1 MRTALGMRESYRDAI
16 YYRPAI
22 GRTPVTQEE
31 SQDARVGAI
40 GGRAPAFHSTLG
52 DFRVGPRV
60 LVVIAMSVIV
70 GLFGVGAAWLLA
82 KLIAFASNVA
92 YFGLWTADAH
102 SVSATPLGAVRI
114 AIPVIGGL
122 VIGLMARYGSEK
134 IRGHGIPEAIEAIMI
149 GNSRIQPRVAVLKPL
164 SSAISI
170 GSGGPFGAEGPI
182 IMTGGALG
190 SLFAQL
196 FHLTANERKT
206 LLVAGAAAGMTGVFG
221 TPVAAILLAVEL
233 LLFEW
238 RPRSFLPVAMAVL
251 TAASVRPLLFAA
263 TPLFPFAGD
272 AQVTL
277 AAAGSWV
284 AVGLLAGA
292 GSAALTA
299 LVYGSEDFF
308 QRLPIHWMWWPAL
321 GGLVV
326 GIGGMIE
333 PAALGVGY
341 DTIQSM
347 LDGRLALGA
356 LALLLVVKAVIWAIA
371 LGSGTSGGVLAPLL
385 IIGGALGA
393 LFGHFVAPDQQ
404 ATYALLGMA
413 AMMGGTMRSPL
424 TAAVFGMELTGN
436 VHALLPLVGACAAA
450 HGFTVLLLKRSILT
464 ERIARRGLH
473 LSREYSVD
481 PFEQVRVKDVMI
493 RDVDTLPSSMTVRA
507 AIEFFTTD
515 EPRHKSYPVK
525 DSNGRFAGMISRADV
540 LRWTMDG
547 EDADAKLA
555 DVTRAD
561 EMLVAVP
568 DELVGSLADRMGQF
582 DVGRVPVV
590 TADDRQLV
598 GIVARKDLLK
608 IRAHL
613 RAHEH
618 ERTAPLRAWK

>member
-1 MRTALGMRESYRDAI
+1 MNRDAL
-16 YYRPAI
+16 
-22 GRTPVTQEE
+22 Q
-31 SQDARVGAI
+31 
-40 GGRAPAFHSTLG
+40 APLG

-60 LVVIAMSVIV
+60 LVVVAMSVVV
-70 GLFGVGAAWLLA
+70 GSLGVMSAWLLG
-82 KLIAFASNVA
+82 KLIVLVSNAA
-92 YFGLWTADAH
+92 YFGRWTTEALSVAD
-102 SVSATPLGAVRI
+102 TPLGPVRI

-134 IRGHGIPEAIEAIMI
+134 IRGHGIPEAIEAILI
-149 GNSRIQPRVAVLKPL
+149 GNSRIQPRVALLKPL

-196 FHLTANERKT
+196 FHLTSNERKT
-206 LLVAGAAAGMTGVFG
+206 LLVAGAAAGMTGIFG

-251 TAASVRPLLFAA
+251 TAASLRPLLFAA
-263 TPLFPFAGD
+263 PPLFPFDGD
-272 AQVTL
+272 ALVSL
-277 AAAGSWV
+277 PAAGSWL
-284 AVGLLAGA
+284 AIGLVAGA

-299 LVYGSEDFF
+299 LVYGCEDFF
-308 QRLPIHWMWWPAL
+308 QKLPVHWMWWPAL
-321 GGLVV
+321 GGLIV
-326 GIGGMIE
+326 GLGGMLE

-341 DTIQSM
+341 DNLQAM
-347 LDGRLALGA
+347 LDGRFTLQ
-356 LALLLVVKAVIWAIA
+356 ALLLLMLVKAVIWSIA

-393 LFGHFVAPDQQ
+393 LFGHFVAPAHQ
-404 ATYALLGMA
+404 AMFSLLGMA
-413 AMMGGTMRSPL
+413 AMMGGTMRAPL
-424 TAAVFGMELTGN
+424 TAAVFGVELTGN
-436 VHALLPLVGACAAA
+436 IHALLPLIGACAAA
-450 HGFTVLLLKRSILT
+450 HGFTVLLLRRSILT

-481 PFEQVRVKDVMI
+481 PFEQVRVRDVMI
-493 RDVDTLPSSMTVRA
+493 QQVDTLPASMTVSS

-515 EPRHKSYPVK
+515 EPRHKSYPLLDAQGK
-525 DSNGRFAGMISRADV
+525 FAGMISRADV

-547 EDADAKLA
+547 EDALAKLSA
-555 DVTRAD
+555 VTRVD
-561 EMLVAVP
+561 EVLVAPP
-568 DELVGSLADRMGQF
+568 DEPVGHLADRMGQY

-590 TADDRQLV
+590 AADRRLV

-613 RAHEH
+613 RAHELD
-618 ERTAPLRAWK
+618 RAAPLRAWK

>member
-1 MRTALGMRESYRDAI
+1 MSHE
-16 YYRPAI
+16 
-22 GRTPVTQEE
+22 QELK
-31 SQDARVGAI
+31 S
-40 GGRAPAFHSTLG
+40 HSPLG

-60 LVVIAMSVIV
+60 LIVIAMSVVV
-70 GLFGVGAAWLLA
+70 GLAGVLAAWALG
-82 KLIAFASNVA
+82 KLIILASNLA
-92 YFGLWTADAH
+92 WFGTWSTESH
-102 SVSATPLGAVRI
+102 PVSGTPLGPVRI
-114 AIPVIGGL
+114 VIPVIGGL
-122 VIGLMARYGSEK
+122 IVGLMARFGSEK
-134 IRGHGIPEAIEAIMI
+134 IRGHGIPEAIEAILI
-149 GNSRIQPRVAVLKPL
+149 GKSRIQPRVAILKPI

-196 FHLTANERKT
+196 FHLTSNERKT

-221 TPVAAILLAVEL
+221 TPIAAILLAVEL

-251 TAASVRPLLFAA
+251 TAASFRPLLFAA
-263 TPLFPFAGD
+263 PPLFPFAGD
-272 AQVTL
+272 AQVSL
-277 AAAGSWV
+277 AAAGSWL
-284 AVGLLAGA
+284 AIGLLAGA

-299 LVYGSEDFF
+299 MVYGCEDFF
-308 QRLPIHWMWWPAL
+308 QRLPIHWVWWPAI

-326 GIGGMIE
+326 GLGGMLE

-341 DTIQSM
+341 DNLQAM

-356 LALLLVVKAVIWAIA
+356 LGLLLVVKAVIWSIA

-393 LFGHFVAPDQQ
+393 LFGHFVAPDHQSM
-404 ATYALLGMA
+404 YALLGMA

-424 TAAVFGMELTGN
+424 TAAAFGLELTGN
-436 VHALLPLVGACAAA
+436 IHALLPLIGACAAA

-493 RDVDTLPSSMTVRA
+493 PAVDTLPSSMTVSA

-515 EPRHKSYPVK
+515 EPRHKSYPVMDAHGK
-525 DSNGRFAGMISRADV
+525 FAGMIARADV
-540 LRWTMDG
+540 LRWTMNG
-547 EDADAKLA
+547 EDALARLA

-561 EMLVAVP
+561 DILVAVP
-568 DELVGSLADRMGQF
+568 DELVGNLADRMGQS
-582 DVGRVPVV
+582 DVGRVPVI
-590 TADDRQLV
+590 APDGRLV
-598 GIVARKDLLK
+598 GIVSRKDLLK

-618 ERTAPLRAWK
+618 ERSAPLRAWN

>member
-1 MRTALGMRESYRDAI
+1 M
-16 YYRPAI
+16 
-22 GRTPVTQEE
+22 Q
-31 SQDARVGAI
+31 
-40 GGRAPAFHSTLG
+40 APLG

-60 LVVIAMSVIV
+60 LVVVAMSVVV
-70 GLFGVGAAWLLA
+70 GSLGVMSAWLLG
-82 KLIAFASNVA
+82 KLIVLVSNAA
-92 YFGLWTADAH
+92 YFGRWTTEALSVAD
-102 SVSATPLGAVRI
+102 TPLGPVRI

-134 IRGHGIPEAIEAIMI
+134 IRGHGIPEAIEAILI
-149 GNSRIQPRVAVLKPL
+149 GNSRIQPRVALLKPL

-196 FHLTANERKT
+196 FHLTSNERKT
-206 LLVAGAAAGMTGVFG
+206 LLVAGAAAGMTGIFG

-251 TAASVRPLLFAA
+251 TAASLRPLLFAA
-263 TPLFPFAGD
+263 PPLFPFDGD
-272 AQVTL
+272 ALVSL
-277 AAAGSWV
+277 PAAGSWL
-284 AVGLLAGA
+284 AIGLVAGA

-299 LVYGSEDFF
+299 LVYGCEDFF
-308 QRLPIHWMWWPAL
+308 QKLPVHWMWWPAL
-321 GGLVV
+321 GGLIV
-326 GIGGMIE
+326 GLGGMLE

-341 DTIQSM
+341 DNLQAM
-347 LDGRLALGA
+347 LDGRFTLQ
-356 LALLLVVKAVIWAIA
+356 ALLLLMLVKAVIWSIA

-393 LFGHFVAPDQQ
+393 LFGHFVAPAHQ
-404 ATYALLGMA
+404 AMFSLLGMA
-413 AMMGGTMRSPL
+413 AMMGGTMRAPL
-424 TAAVFGMELTGN
+424 TAAVFGVELTGN
-436 VHALLPLVGACAAA
+436 IHALLPLIGACAAA
-450 HGFTVLLLKRSILT
+450 HGFTVLLLRRSILT

-481 PFEQVRVKDVMI
+481 PFEQVRVRDVMI
-493 RDVDTLPSSMTVRA
+493 QQVDTLPASMTVSS

-515 EPRHKSYPVK
+515 EPRHKSYPLLDAQGK
-525 DSNGRFAGMISRADV
+525 FAGMISRADV

-547 EDADAKLA
+547 EDALAKLSA
-555 DVTRAD
+555 VTRVD
-561 EMLVAVP
+561 EVLVAPP
-568 DELVGSLADRMGQF
+568 DEPVGHLADRMGQY

-590 TADDRQLV
+590 AADRRLV

-613 RAHEH
+613 RAHELD
-618 ERTAPLRAWK
+618 RAAPLRAWK

>member
-1 MRTALGMRESYRDAI
+1 
-16 YYRPAI
+16 
-22 GRTPVTQEE
+22 VK
-31 SQDARVGAI
+31 QDAYHT
-40 GGRAPAFHSTLG
+40 PLG

-60 LVVIAMSVIV
+60 LIVIAMSVVV
-70 GLFGVGAAWLLA
+70 GVFGVSAAWLLN
-82 KLIAFASNVA
+82 KLIVLASNAA
-92 YFGLWTADAH
+92 YFGRWTTEALSMAD
-102 SVSATPLGAVRI
+102 TTLGPVRI

-122 VIGLMARYGSEK
+122 IVGIMARYGSEK
-134 IRGHGIPEAIEAIMI
+134 IRGHGIPEAIEAILI
-149 GNSRIQPRVAVLKPL
+149 GNSRIQPRVALLKPL

-196 FHLTANERKT
+196 FHLTSDERKT
-206 LLVAGAAAGMTGVFG
+206 LLVAGAAAGMTGIFG

-238 RPRSFLPVAMAVL
+238 RPRSFLPVAMAAL
-251 TAASVRPLLFAA
+251 TAASIRPLLFAA
-263 TPLFPFAGD
+263 PPLFPFDGEAL
-272 AQVTL
+272 VSL
-277 AAAGSWV
+277 PAAGSWL
-284 AVGLLAGA
+284 AIGLVAGA

-299 LVYGSEDFF
+299 LVYGCEDFF
-308 QRLPIHWMWWPAL
+308 QKLPIHWMWWPAIGGLIVGL
-321 GGLVV
+321 GGMLQ
-326 GIGGMIE
+326 

-341 DTIQSM
+341 DNLQAM
-347 LDGRLALGA
+347 LDNDLTLQ
-356 LALLLVVKAVIWAIA
+356 ALLLLMLVKAVIWSIA

-393 LFGHFVAPDQQ
+393 LFGHFVAPDHQ
-404 ATYALLGMA
+404 ALFSLLGMA
-413 AMMGGTMRSPL
+413 AMMGGTMRAPL
-424 TAAVFGMELTGN
+424 TAAVFGVELTGN
-436 VHALLPLVGACAAA
+436 IHVLLPLIGACAAA

-481 PFEQVRVKDVMI
+481 PFEKVRVRDVMVQK
-493 RDVDTLPSSMTVRA
+493 VDTLPSSMTVSA
-507 AIEFFTTD
+507 AVEFFTTD
-515 EPRHKSYPVK
+515 ERRHKSYPLLDAQGK
-525 DSNGRFAGMISRADV
+525 FAGMISRANV

-547 EDADAKLA
+547 EDALAKLSA
-555 DVTRAD
+555 VTRLD
-561 EMLVAVP
+561 ELLVAQP
-568 DELVGSLADRMGQF
+568 DEPVGYLADRMGQF

-590 TADDRQLV
+590 AADQRLV

>member
-1 MRTALGMRESYRDAI
+1 MTRE
-16 YYRPAI
+16 
-22 GRTPVTQEE
+22 EE
-31 SQDARVGAI
+31 QDARVGAI

-52 DFRVGPRV
+52 DFRLGPRV
-60 LVVIAMSVIV
+60 LIVIAMAVVV
-70 GLFGVGAAWLLA
+70 GLFGVTAAWLLS
-82 KLIAFASNVA
+82 KLIALASNIA
-92 YFGLWTADAH
+92 YFGLWTSDVH
-102 SVSATPLGAVRI
+102 SVAATPLGPIRI
-114 AIPVIGGL
+114 LIPVVGGL
-122 VIGLMARYGSEK
+122 IVGLMARYGSEK
-134 IRGHGIPEAIEAIMI
+134 IRGHGIPEAIEAILI

-196 FHLTANERKT
+196 FHLTSNERKT
-206 LLVAGAAAGMTGVFG
+206 LLVAGAAAGMTGIFG

-251 TAASVRPLLFAA
+251 TAASFRPMLFPAG
-263 TPLFPFAGD
+263 PLFPFVAD
-272 AQVTL
+272 AEVSMT
-277 AAAGSWV
+277 AAGSWLTI
-284 AVGLLAGA
+284 GLLAGA
-292 GSAALTA
+292 GSALLTA
-299 LVYGSEDFF
+299 LVYGCEDLF
-308 QRLPIHWMWWPAL
+308 QKLPIHWMWWPAIGGLIVGL
-321 GGLVV
+321 GGTL
-326 GIGGMIE
+326 E

-341 DTIQSM
+341 DNLQAM
-347 LDGRLALGA
+347 LDGHLAIGA
-356 LALLLVVKAVIWAIA
+356 LALLLVVKAVIWSIA

-393 LFGHFVAPDQQ
+393 LFGHFVAPDHQ
-404 ATYALLGMA
+404 AMYSLLGMA

-424 TAAVFGMELTGN
+424 TAAVFGVELTGN
-436 VHALLPLVGACAAA
+436 IHALLPLIGACAAA

-493 RDVDTLPSSMTVRA
+493 HAVDTLPSSMTVSS

-525 DSNGRFAGMISRADV
+525 DAQGRFAGMISRADV
-540 LRWTMDG
+540 LRWTMNG
-547 EDADAKLA
+547 EDALAKLA
-555 DVTRAD
+555 EVTRPD
-561 EMLVAVP
+561 EILVAEP
-568 DELVGSLADRMGQF
+568 DELVGGLADRMGHF
-582 DVGRVPVV
+582 DVGRVPVI
-590 TADDRQLV
+590 TPGDGQLV

-618 ERTAPLRAWK
+618 DRTAPLRAWK

>member
-1 MRTALGMRESYRDAI
+1 MNKDAFQ
-16 YYRPAI
+16 
-22 GRTPVTQEE
+22 TP
-31 SQDARVGAI
+31 
-40 GGRAPAFHSTLG
+40 LG

-60 LVVIAMSVIV
+60 LVVIAMSVVV
-70 GLFGVGAAWLLA
+70 GLFGVSAAWLLN
-82 KLIAFASNVA
+82 KLIVLVSNAA
-92 YFGLWTADAH
+92 YFGRWSTEALSVAD
-102 SVSATPLGAVRI
+102 TPLGPVRI

-134 IRGHGIPEAIEAIMI
+134 IRGHGIPEAIEAILI
-149 GNSRIQPRVAVLKPL
+149 GHSRIQPRVALLKPL

-196 FHLTANERKT
+196 FHLTSDERKT
-206 LLVAGAAAGMTGVFG
+206 LLVAGAAAGMTGIFG
-221 TPVAAILLAVEL
+221 TPVAAVLLAVEL

-238 RPRSFLPVAMAVL
+238 RPRSFLPVAMAAL
-251 TAASVRPLLFAA
+251 TAASIRPLLFAA
-263 TPLFPFAGD
+263 PPLFPFDGA
-272 AQVTL
+272 ALVSL
-277 AAAGSWV
+277 PAAGSWL
-284 AVGLLAGA
+284 AIGLLAGA

-299 LVYGSEDFF
+299 LVYGCEDFF
-308 QRLPIHWMWWPAL
+308 QKLPVHWMWWPAL
-321 GGLVV
+321 GGIIV
-326 GIGGMIE
+326 GLGGMLE

-341 DTIQSM
+341 DNLQAM
-347 LDGRLALGA
+347 LDNQLTLQ
-356 LALLLVVKAVIWAIA
+356 ALLLLLLVKAVIWSIA

-393 LFGHFVAPDQQ
+393 LFGHFLAPEHQ
-404 ATYALLGMA
+404 ALFSLLGMA
-413 AMMGGTMRSPL
+413 AMMGGTMRAPL
-424 TAAVFGMELTGN
+424 TAAVFGVELTGN
-436 VHALLPLVGACAAA
+436 IHVLLPLIGACAAA

-481 PFEQVRVKDVMI
+481 PFEKVRVRDVMVQK
-493 RDVDTLPSSMTVRA
+493 VDTLPSSMTVSA
-507 AIEFFTTD
+507 AVEFFTTD
-515 EPRHKSYPVK
+515 EPRHKSYPLVDAHGK
-525 DSNGRFAGMISRADV
+525 FAGMISRANV

-547 EDADAKLA
+547 EDALAKLSA
-555 DVTRAD
+555 VTRMD
-561 EMLVAVP
+561 ELLVAQP
-568 DELVGSLADRMGQF
+568 DEPVGHLADRMGQF

-590 TADDRQLV
+590 AADQRLV

-618 ERTAPLRAWK
+618 ERAAPLRAWK